1 MALYKDGN
9 VIRTYEEQVDHL
21 TKAHREQLNINQ
33 NIGNKLKELV
43 GGYNLVRFAFTRQGI
58 YHRLKNPKIKNP
70 TINGEPGDYFEITS
84 QVKYDIP
91 AYGYLDSDND
101 IVIAY
106 FGDFMSPYS
115 TLVVRNVTRGVE
127 NEDNTIEYENFEGT
141 WLNDYEPNDRKNQL
155 FTVID
160 DIEYRAKTQYVS
172 FDLNGDGVYN
182 YVFIGVI
189 DNGKDGKSI
198 ISVNRD
204 NIEQVLPKLSY
215 QDSIVITEAFDNYEI
230 GDVYEFVGTS
240 LPLSKIGNIRGA
252 TGAVGNKG
260 EKGDQGIQG
269 VQGFQGIPGIKGDK
283 GDKGEPGTQ
292 GLTIYTG
299 VYNNPAELPLF
310 SSAKVGDAY
319 RVLNT
324 SGEIVTYDLY
334 FKAQDGT
341 TWDIQPN
348 WGGIKGDK
356 GDKGD
361 TGLQGLQGV
370 QGIQGEKGNP
380 GAIAEVVQETG
391 SAEDKVMSQKATTD
405 ALYGKV
411 NKINKGLYWRIY
423 AVDGI
428 TGANSFMEVSFEPKK
443 NKIPIRDEYG
453 RLKAD
458 DAVHDKDVVNLGQ
471 LKKILADL
479 GLPID

>member
-21 TKAHREQLNINQ
+21 TKAHREQLTINQ
-33 NIGNKLKELV
+33 NVGNKLKELV
-43 GGYNLVRFAFTRQGI
+43 GGYNLVRFAFTRQGV
-58 YHRLKNPKIKNP
+58 YHRLKNAKIKNP

-84 QVKYDIP
+84 QVEYDIP
-91 AYGYLDSDND
+91 AYGYLDSDNN

-141 WLNDYEPNDRKNQL
+141 WLNDYEPIDRKNQL

-182 YVFIGVI
+182 YVFIGVV

-215 QDSIVITEAFDNYEI
+215 QDSIVIAEAFDNYEI
-230 GDVYEFVGTS
+230 GDVYEFVGAS

-252 TGAVGNKG
+252 TGAVGDKG

-269 VQGFQGIPGIKGDK
+269 VQGVQGITGAKGEK

-361 TGLQGLQGV
+361 MGLQGIQGV
-370 QGIQGEKGNP
+370 QGVQGEKGNP
-380 GAIAEVVQETG
+380 GAVAEVVQETG
-391 SAEDKVMSQKATTD
+391 SATDKVISQKTVTD
-405 ALYGKV
+405 KLSEKV
-411 NKINKGLYWRIY
+411 NKIKKGYYWRIY
-423 AVDGI
+423 AVDGT
-428 TGANSFMEVSFEPKK
+428 TGANTFVEASFNALAHKL
-443 NKIPIRDEYG
+443 PIRDKNG
-453 RLKAD
+453 RLRANE
-458 DAVHDKDVVNLGQ
+458 AVENEDVINYGQ
-471 LKKILADL
+471 LKRILAGL
-479 GLPID
+479 GLPIE